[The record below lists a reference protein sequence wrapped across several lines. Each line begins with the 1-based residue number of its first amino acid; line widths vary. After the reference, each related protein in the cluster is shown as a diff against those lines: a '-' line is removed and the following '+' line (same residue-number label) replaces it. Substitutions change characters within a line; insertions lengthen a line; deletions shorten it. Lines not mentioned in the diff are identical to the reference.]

1 MLEAMTNLNLHDDH
15 VMEHLNKVLAQSP
28 PIFRNFPPED
38 LNELLHA
45 GEVEKY
51 DRSQRV
57 IDEIDPTCETAFLVL
72 DGKVSQSRDGI
83 NLGAFGPGSFIEEI
97 FLFGKGSRMASVI
110 ALEPTTVIKFRRPIV
125 MDFFRSKPERLF
137 TIFIINILDL
147 QQRRIGILT
156 NAFVRAQKSVLEHHS
171 GGST

>member
-1 MLEAMTNLNLHDDH
+1 MTNLNLHDDH

-51 DRSQRV
+51 DPSQRV
-57 IDEIDPTCETAFLVL
+57 IDEIDPTCETAFLIL
-72 DGKVSQSRDGI
+72 DGKVAQSRDGI
-83 NLGAFGPGSFIEEI
+83 NLGTYGPGNFLEEV

-125 MDFFRSKPERLF
+125 MDYFRSKPERLF

-147 QQRRIGILT
+147 QQRRIAVLS
-156 NAFVRAQKSVLEHHS
+156 NAFVRAQKTVLEHQS
-171 GGST
+171 GGLT